1 MSALSATHAYFGE
14 SELDHAPRP
23 SRAPQRFGQFSKEI
37 AHAH

>member
-14 SELDHAPRP
+14 SELDHAARP
-23 SRAPQRFGQFSKEI
+23 PQRFGQFSKEI